1 MTKAK
6 FIKFIIASVLAI
18 AALYL
23 PYESLGFDAASP
35 MGILNPLEIRVIGVF
50 VMAAL
55 FWILQPFPIWSTSML
70 VIVLMIVTMSD
81 SSLAPFRVDGV
92 TMISH
97 KSIMATFANP
107 IIMLFLGGFFL
118 AAAAT
123 KYKMDLNLAR
133 VLLKP
138 FGKNPKFVL
147 LGLMLITAVFSM
159 FMSNTA
165 TAAMMLA
172 ILAPVLK
179 LFDEDDRGKA
189 AFALAIPLGANIGG
203 MGTPIGTPPN
213 AIALGALNDAVA
225 RGDLVANPVTF
236 GQWMAFGIPYV
247 IVLMVIAWL
256 LLLKIY
262 PIKMKEMV
270 LNIEGAGKFDTSP
283 KAIIVYVTFVVCVIL
298 WVTGKNVHGIN
309 DNAIAM
315 IPMAVFALTGVI
327 TKKDLNA
334 MSWDVLWLV
343 AGGFALG
350 VGLNATGLA
359 AHLIKT
365 IPFASWSPLALM
377 IGCGVICLFM
387 ANFMSHTST
396 ATLLV
401 PILCAVGIACQ
412 DNLVGLGGVTALLV
426 SVAFAS
432 SLGMSL
438 PISTPPNA
446 LAHATGYTDTNGM
459 AKTGIVMGIAGLA
472 LSWVMMIFLAKV
484 NFFGTPTPKA
494 AEALPAAPAA
504 AEKVVEQ
511 PAPEAPATVVA
522 DSSVVDSTVVD
533 SAAVDSAVVDSA
545 AVADSAV
552 VDSAAQA
559 AADSA
564 AAAQA
569 AADSAAAKAAADSAA
584 AAQAAADSAAAA
596 QAAAD
601 SIEKVKAAEAA
612 ALVAAAEAKKAR
624 QDSIAAAKKAK
635 ADSVAAAKKAAAEE
649 KKAAAEAK
657 KAEEA
662 RKKAEAA
669 EAKKKAAEERKAALE
684 AKKAEE
690 AKKKAEAAEAKKKAA
705 EERKAAAAA
714 KKAQQ
719 DSIAAVKKAKA
730 DSVAAVKKA
739 KADSVAA
746 AKKAAAEAKKAEEAK
761 KKAEAEEA
769 KKKAAEE
776 KKAAAEA
783 KKAEAEKKKA
793 EAAEAKKKAAEEK
806 KAAAEAKKAQQD
818 SIAAV
823 KKAKADSVAAAK
835 KAAAEAKKA
844 EEAKKKAEAAEAKK
858 KAEEEKKAAAAA
870 KKAQQDSIAAVKK
883 AKADSVAAAKKAA
896 AEAKKA
902 EEAKKKA
909 DAEAAKKAEA
919 EAKKAEAEAAK
930 AEAEAKKAEAEAA
943 KAEAEA
949 KKAQAEA
956 QKAGAPAAE
965 AKPAAQPAAKPAE
978 TKPAAAAKP
987 AEAKPAAQPAAKPA
1001 AAPAKK

>member
-18 AALYL
+18 AALFL

-81 SSLAPFRVDGV
+81 SALSPFRVDGV

-213 AIALGALNDAVA
+213 AIALGALNDAIA
-225 RGDLVANPVTF
+225 RGDLVANPVSF

-247 IVLMVIAWL
+247 IILMVIAWV

-270 LNIEGAGKFDTSP
+270 LKIEGAGKFDTSP
-283 KAIIVYVTFVVCVIL
+283 KAIIVYITFVVCVVL
-298 WVTGKNVHGIN
+298 WVTGKGVHGIN

-377 IGCGVICLFM
+377 IGCGIICLFM

-459 AKTGIVMGIAGLA
+459 AKTGIVMGLGGLVI
-472 LSWVMMIFLAKV
+472 SWVMMILLAKM
-484 NFFGTPTPKA
+484 NFFGTPVPKA
-494 AEALPAAPAA
+494 AEAAPAAPAA
-504 AEKVVEQ
+504 VEKVV
-511 PAPEAPATVVA
+511 APAA
-522 DSSVVDSTVVD
+522 DT
-533 SAAVDSAVVDSA
+533 AAP
-545 AVADSAV
+545 AVADSAAAV
-552 VDSAAQA
+552 AADSTVAVAV
-559 AADSA
+559 DSA
-564 AAAQA
+564 AAAKVEVAAPAEEKA
-569 AADSAAAKAAADSAA
+569 AAPVDSAAK
-584 AAQAAADSAAAA
+584 
-596 QAAAD
+596 
-601 SIEKVKAAEAA
+601 
-612 ALVAAAEAKKAR
+612 
-624 QDSIAAAKKAK
+624 
-635 ADSVAAAKKAAAEE
+635 
-649 KKAAAEAK
+649 
-657 KAEEA
+657 
-662 RKKAEAA
+662 
-669 EAKKKAAEERKAALE
+669 
-684 AKKAEE
+684 
-690 AKKKAEAAEAKKKAA
+690 
-705 EERKAAAAA
+705 
-714 KKAQQ
+714 
-719 DSIAAVKKAKA
+719 
-730 DSVAAVKKA
+730 
-739 KADSVAA
+739 
-746 AKKAAAEAKKAEEAK
+746 
-761 KKAEAEEA
+761 
-769 KKKAAEE
+769 
-776 KKAAAEA
+776 
-783 KKAEAEKKKA
+783 
-793 EAAEAKKKAAEEK
+793 
-806 KAAAEAKKAQQD
+806 
-818 SIAAV
+818 
-823 KKAKADSVAAAK
+823 
-835 KAAAEAKKA
+835 
-844 EEAKKKAEAAEAKK
+844 
-858 KAEEEKKAAAAA
+858 
-870 KKAQQDSIAAVKK
+870 
-883 AKADSVAAAKKAA
+883 
-896 AEAKKA
+896 
-902 EEAKKKA
+902 
-909 DAEAAKKAEA
+909 
-919 EAKKAEAEAAK
+919 
-930 AEAEAKKAEAEAA
+930 
-943 KAEAEA
+943 
-949 KKAQAEA
+949 
-956 QKAGAPAAE
+956 
-965 AKPAAQPAAKPAE
+965 
-978 TKPAAAAKP
+978 
-987 AEAKPAAQPAAKPA
+987 
-1001 AAPAKK
+1001 

>member
-18 AALYL
+18 AALFL

-35 MGILNPLEIRVIGVF
+35 MGVLNPLEIRVIGVF

-70 VIVLMIVTMSD
+70 VIVLMIITMSD
-81 SSLAPFRVDGV
+81 SALNVFRVDGV

-225 RGDLVANPVTF
+225 RGDLVANPVSF

-283 KAIIVYVTFVVCVIL
+283 KAIIVYITFVVCVVL
-298 WVTGKNVHGIN
+298 WVISKNGIGPIPGHGIN

-365 IPFASWSPLALM
+365 IPFASWSPFALM
-377 IGCGVICLFM
+377 VGCGIICLFM

-459 AKTGIVMGIAGLA
+459 AKTGIVMGLSGLV
-472 LSWVMMIFLAKV
+472 LSWVMMILLAKM
-484 NFFGTPTPKA
+484 NFFGTPAPKA
-494 AEALPAAPAA
+494 ADAAPAAPVAAEKVVATPAAETKAEAAAPAALDSAVAIPADSAAKVVVDSAAASAAAPAA
-504 AEKVVEQ
+504 AK
-511 PAPEAPATVVA
+511 
-522 DSSVVDSTVVD
+522 
-533 SAAVDSAVVDSA
+533 
-545 AVADSAV
+545 
-552 VDSAAQA
+552 
-559 AADSA
+559 
-564 AAAQA
+564 
-569 AADSAAAKAAADSAA
+569 
-584 AAQAAADSAAAA
+584 
-596 QAAAD
+596 
-601 SIEKVKAAEAA
+601 
-612 ALVAAAEAKKAR
+612 
-624 QDSIAAAKKAK
+624 
-635 ADSVAAAKKAAAEE
+635 
-649 KKAAAEAK
+649 
-657 KAEEA
+657 
-662 RKKAEAA
+662 
-669 EAKKKAAEERKAALE
+669 
-684 AKKAEE
+684 
-690 AKKKAEAAEAKKKAA
+690 
-705 EERKAAAAA
+705 
-714 KKAQQ
+714 
-719 DSIAAVKKAKA
+719 
-730 DSVAAVKKA
+730 
-739 KADSVAA
+739 
-746 AKKAAAEAKKAEEAK
+746 
-761 KKAEAEEA
+761 
-769 KKKAAEE
+769 
-776 KKAAAEA
+776 
-783 KKAEAEKKKA
+783 
-793 EAAEAKKKAAEEK
+793 
-806 KAAAEAKKAQQD
+806 
-818 SIAAV
+818 
-823 KKAKADSVAAAK
+823 
-835 KAAAEAKKA
+835 
-844 EEAKKKAEAAEAKK
+844 
-858 KAEEEKKAAAAA
+858 
-870 KKAQQDSIAAVKK
+870 
-883 AKADSVAAAKKAA
+883 
-896 AEAKKA
+896 
-902 EEAKKKA
+902 
-909 DAEAAKKAEA
+909 
-919 EAKKAEAEAAK
+919 
-930 AEAEAKKAEAEAA
+930 
-943 KAEAEA
+943 
-949 KKAQAEA
+949 
-956 QKAGAPAAE
+956 
-965 AKPAAQPAAKPAE
+965 
-978 TKPAAAAKP
+978 
-987 AEAKPAAQPAAKPA
+987 
-1001 AAPAKK
+1001 

>member
-18 AALYL
+18 VALFL

-81 SSLAPFRVDGV
+81 SALTPFRVDGV

-213 AIALGALNDAVA
+213 AIALGALNDAIA
-225 RGDLVANPVTF
+225 RGDLVANPVSF

-247 IVLMVIAWL
+247 IILMVIAWL

-270 LNIEGAGKFDTSP
+270 LKIEGAGKFDTSP
-283 KAIIVYVTFVVCVIL
+283 KAIIVYITFVVCVVL
-298 WVTGKNVHGIN
+298 WVTGKGVHGIN

-377 IGCGVICLFM
+377 IGCGIICLFM

-459 AKTGIVMGIAGLA
+459 AKTGIVMGLGGLVI
-472 LSWVMMIFLAKV
+472 SWVMMILLAKM
-484 NFFGTPTPKA
+484 NFFGTPVPKA
-494 AEALPAAPAA
+494 AEAAPAAPAA
-504 AEKVVEQ
+504 VEKVV
-511 PAPEAPATVVA
+511 APAA
-522 DSSVVDSTVVD
+522 DT
-533 SAAVDSAVVDSA
+533 AAP
-545 AVADSAV
+545 AVADSATAV
-552 VDSAAQA
+552 AADSTVAVAV
-559 AADSA
+559 DSA
-564 AAAQA
+564 AAAKVEVA
-569 AADSAAAKAAADSAA
+569 APTEEKAAAPVDSAA
-584 AAQAAADSAAAA
+584 AA
-596 QAAAD
+596 
-601 SIEKVKAAEAA
+601 K
-612 ALVAAAEAKKAR
+612 
-624 QDSIAAAKKAK
+624 
-635 ADSVAAAKKAAAEE
+635 
-649 KKAAAEAK
+649 
-657 KAEEA
+657 
-662 RKKAEAA
+662 
-669 EAKKKAAEERKAALE
+669 
-684 AKKAEE
+684 
-690 AKKKAEAAEAKKKAA
+690 
-705 EERKAAAAA
+705 
-714 KKAQQ
+714 
-719 DSIAAVKKAKA
+719 
-730 DSVAAVKKA
+730 
-739 KADSVAA
+739 
-746 AKKAAAEAKKAEEAK
+746 
-761 KKAEAEEA
+761 
-769 KKKAAEE
+769 
-776 KKAAAEA
+776 
-783 KKAEAEKKKA
+783 
-793 EAAEAKKKAAEEK
+793 
-806 KAAAEAKKAQQD
+806 
-818 SIAAV
+818 
-823 KKAKADSVAAAK
+823 
-835 KAAAEAKKA
+835 
-844 EEAKKKAEAAEAKK
+844 
-858 KAEEEKKAAAAA
+858 
-870 KKAQQDSIAAVKK
+870 
-883 AKADSVAAAKKAA
+883 
-896 AEAKKA
+896 
-902 EEAKKKA
+902 
-909 DAEAAKKAEA
+909 
-919 EAKKAEAEAAK
+919 
-930 AEAEAKKAEAEAA
+930 
-943 KAEAEA
+943 
-949 KKAQAEA
+949 
-956 QKAGAPAAE
+956 
-965 AKPAAQPAAKPAE
+965 
-978 TKPAAAAKP
+978 
-987 AEAKPAAQPAAKPA
+987 
-1001 AAPAKK
+1001 

>member
-18 AALYL
+18 VALFL

-81 SSLAPFRVDGV
+81 SALTPFRVDGV

-213 AIALGALNDAVA
+213 AIALGALNDAIA
-225 RGDLVANPVTF
+225 RGDLVANPVSF

-247 IVLMVIAWL
+247 IILMVIAWL

-270 LNIEGAGKFDTSP
+270 LKIEGAGKFDTSP
-283 KAIIVYVTFVVCVIL
+283 KAIIVYITFVVCVVL
-298 WVTGKNVHGIN
+298 WVTGKGVHGIN

-377 IGCGVICLFM
+377 IGCGIICLFM

-459 AKTGIVMGIAGLA
+459 AKTGIVMGLGGLVI
-472 LSWVMMIFLAKV
+472 SWVMMILLAKM
-484 NFFGTPTPKA
+484 NFFGTPVPKA
-494 AEALPAAPAA
+494 AEAAPAAPAA
-504 AEKVVEQ
+504 VEKVV
-511 PAPEAPATVVA
+511 APAADTAAPVV
-522 DSSVVDSTVVD
+522 
-533 SAAVDSAVVDSA
+533 
-545 AVADSAV
+545 
-552 VDSAAQA
+552 
-559 AADSA
+559 ADSA
-564 AAAQA
+564 AAV
-569 AADSAAAKAAADSAA
+569 AADSTVAVAVDSAA
-584 AAQAAADSAAAA
+584 AAKVEVAAPAEEKAAAPVDSAA
-596 QAAAD
+596 
-601 SIEKVKAAEAA
+601 K
-612 ALVAAAEAKKAR
+612 
-624 QDSIAAAKKAK
+624 
-635 ADSVAAAKKAAAEE
+635 
-649 KKAAAEAK
+649 
-657 KAEEA
+657 
-662 RKKAEAA
+662 
-669 EAKKKAAEERKAALE
+669 
-684 AKKAEE
+684 
-690 AKKKAEAAEAKKKAA
+690 
-705 EERKAAAAA
+705 
-714 KKAQQ
+714 
-719 DSIAAVKKAKA
+719 
-730 DSVAAVKKA
+730 
-739 KADSVAA
+739 
-746 AKKAAAEAKKAEEAK
+746 
-761 KKAEAEEA
+761 
-769 KKKAAEE
+769 
-776 KKAAAEA
+776 
-783 KKAEAEKKKA
+783 
-793 EAAEAKKKAAEEK
+793 
-806 KAAAEAKKAQQD
+806 
-818 SIAAV
+818 
-823 KKAKADSVAAAK
+823 
-835 KAAAEAKKA
+835 
-844 EEAKKKAEAAEAKK
+844 
-858 KAEEEKKAAAAA
+858 
-870 KKAQQDSIAAVKK
+870 
-883 AKADSVAAAKKAA
+883 
-896 AEAKKA
+896 
-902 EEAKKKA
+902 
-909 DAEAAKKAEA
+909 
-919 EAKKAEAEAAK
+919 
-930 AEAEAKKAEAEAA
+930 
-943 KAEAEA
+943 
-949 KKAQAEA
+949 
-956 QKAGAPAAE
+956 
-965 AKPAAQPAAKPAE
+965 
-978 TKPAAAAKP
+978 
-987 AEAKPAAQPAAKPA
+987 
-1001 AAPAKK
+1001 

>member
-18 AALYL
+18 AALFL

-81 SSLAPFRVDGV
+81 SALAPFRVDGV

-225 RGDLVANPVTF
+225 RGDLVANPVSF

-247 IVLMVIAWL
+247 IILMVIAWL

-283 KAIIVYVTFVVCVIL
+283 KAIIVYITFVVCVLL
-298 WVTGKNVHGIN
+298 WVTGKGVHGIN

-377 IGCGVICLFM
+377 IGCGIICLFM

-459 AKTGIVMGIAGLA
+459 AKTGIVMGLSGLA
-472 LSWVMMIFLAKV
+472 LSWVMMILLAKM
-484 NFFGTPTPKA
+484 NFFGTPAPKA
-494 AEALPAAPAA
+494 AEAAPAAPVA
-504 AEKVVEQ
+504 AEKVVE
-511 PAPEAPATVVA
+511 APAAPAVA
-522 DSSVVDSTVVD
+522 DS
-533 SAAVDSAVVDSA
+533 AAA
-545 AVADSAV
+545 AVADSAAAAVADTTAAVAVDSAAAAKVEV
-552 VDSAAQA
+552 VDSAA
-559 AADSA
+559 
-564 AAAQA
+564 
-569 AADSAAAKAAADSAA
+569 AAK
-584 AAQAAADSAAAA
+584 
-596 QAAAD
+596 
-601 SIEKVKAAEAA
+601 
-612 ALVAAAEAKKAR
+612 
-624 QDSIAAAKKAK
+624 
-635 ADSVAAAKKAAAEE
+635 
-649 KKAAAEAK
+649 
-657 KAEEA
+657 
-662 RKKAEAA
+662 
-669 EAKKKAAEERKAALE
+669 
-684 AKKAEE
+684 
-690 AKKKAEAAEAKKKAA
+690 
-705 EERKAAAAA
+705 
-714 KKAQQ
+714 
-719 DSIAAVKKAKA
+719 
-730 DSVAAVKKA
+730 
-739 KADSVAA
+739 
-746 AKKAAAEAKKAEEAK
+746 
-761 KKAEAEEA
+761 
-769 KKKAAEE
+769 
-776 KKAAAEA
+776 
-783 KKAEAEKKKA
+783 
-793 EAAEAKKKAAEEK
+793 
-806 KAAAEAKKAQQD
+806 
-818 SIAAV
+818 
-823 KKAKADSVAAAK
+823 
-835 KAAAEAKKA
+835 
-844 EEAKKKAEAAEAKK
+844 
-858 KAEEEKKAAAAA
+858 
-870 KKAQQDSIAAVKK
+870 
-883 AKADSVAAAKKAA
+883 
-896 AEAKKA
+896 
-902 EEAKKKA
+902 
-909 DAEAAKKAEA
+909 
-919 EAKKAEAEAAK
+919 
-930 AEAEAKKAEAEAA
+930 
-943 KAEAEA
+943 
-949 KKAQAEA
+949 
-956 QKAGAPAAE
+956 
-965 AKPAAQPAAKPAE
+965 
-978 TKPAAAAKP
+978 
-987 AEAKPAAQPAAKPA
+987 
-1001 AAPAKK
+1001 

>member
-18 AALYL
+18 VALFL

-81 SSLAPFRVDGV
+81 SALTPFRVDGV

-213 AIALGALNDAVA
+213 AIALGALNDAIA
-225 RGDLVANPVTF
+225 RGDLVANPVSF

-247 IVLMVIAWL
+247 IILMVIAWV

-270 LNIEGAGKFDTSP
+270 LKIEGAGKFDTSP
-283 KAIIVYVTFVVCVIL
+283 KAIIVYITFVVCVVL
-298 WVTGKNVHGIN
+298 WVTGKGVHGIN

-459 AKTGIVMGIAGLA
+459 AKTGVVMGLGGLA
-472 LSWVMMIFLAKV
+472 ISWVMMILLAKM
-484 NFFGTPTPKA
+484 NFFGTPVPKA
-494 AEALPAAPAA
+494 AEAAPAAPAA
-504 AEKVVEQ
+504 VEKVVE
-511 PAPEAPATVVA
+511 APAA
-522 DSSVVDSTVVD
+522 P
-533 SAAVDSAVVDSA
+533 
-545 AVADSAV
+545 AVADSAAAV
-552 VDSAAQA
+552 AADSTAAVAVDSAAA
-559 AADSA
+559 AKVEVAAPADSA
-564 AAAQA
+564 AAA
-569 AADSAAAKAAADSAA
+569 AK
-584 AAQAAADSAAAA
+584 
-596 QAAAD
+596 
-601 SIEKVKAAEAA
+601 
-612 ALVAAAEAKKAR
+612 
-624 QDSIAAAKKAK
+624 
-635 ADSVAAAKKAAAEE
+635 
-649 KKAAAEAK
+649 
-657 KAEEA
+657 
-662 RKKAEAA
+662 
-669 EAKKKAAEERKAALE
+669 
-684 AKKAEE
+684 
-690 AKKKAEAAEAKKKAA
+690 
-705 EERKAAAAA
+705 
-714 KKAQQ
+714 
-719 DSIAAVKKAKA
+719 
-730 DSVAAVKKA
+730 
-739 KADSVAA
+739 
-746 AKKAAAEAKKAEEAK
+746 
-761 KKAEAEEA
+761 
-769 KKKAAEE
+769 
-776 KKAAAEA
+776 
-783 KKAEAEKKKA
+783 
-793 EAAEAKKKAAEEK
+793 
-806 KAAAEAKKAQQD
+806 
-818 SIAAV
+818 
-823 KKAKADSVAAAK
+823 
-835 KAAAEAKKA
+835 
-844 EEAKKKAEAAEAKK
+844 
-858 KAEEEKKAAAAA
+858 
-870 KKAQQDSIAAVKK
+870 
-883 AKADSVAAAKKAA
+883 
-896 AEAKKA
+896 
-902 EEAKKKA
+902 
-909 DAEAAKKAEA
+909 
-919 EAKKAEAEAAK
+919 
-930 AEAEAKKAEAEAA
+930 
-943 KAEAEA
+943 
-949 KKAQAEA
+949 
-956 QKAGAPAAE
+956 
-965 AKPAAQPAAKPAE
+965 
-978 TKPAAAAKP
+978 
-987 AEAKPAAQPAAKPA
+987 
-1001 AAPAKK
+1001 

>member
-18 AALYL
+18 AALFL

-55 FWILQPFPIWSTSML
+55 FWILQPFPIWSTSVL

-247 IVLMVIAWL
+247 IILMVVAWL
-256 LLLKIY
+256 LLVKIY
-262 PIKMKEMV
+262 PIKMKQMV

-283 KAIIVYVTFVVCVIL
+283 KAIIVYITFVVCVLL

-377 IGCGVICLFM
+377 IGCGIICLFM

-446 LAHATGYTDTNGM
+446 LAHATGYTDTRGM
-459 AKTGIVMGIAGLA
+459 AITGIVMGLVGLV

-484 NFFGTPTPKA
+484 NFFGTPVPKA
-494 AEALPAAPAA
+494 ADAAPAAPVA
-504 AEKVVEQ
+504 AEKVVEAPA
-511 PAPEAPATVVA
+511 PAPEAPVAVVA
-522 DSSVVDSTVVD
+522 DSSVIDSAVTD
-533 SAAVDSAVVDSA
+533 TAAVDSAATDTA
-545 AVADSAV
+545 AVADSTAKDSAV
-552 VDSAAQA
+552 V
-559 AADSA
+559 DSA

-569 AADSAAAKAAADSAA
+569 AADSLAAKAAADSAA

-596 QAAAD
+596 QAKAD

-635 ADSVAAAKKAAAEE
+635 ADSVAAAKKAAAE
-649 KKAAAEAK
+649 AK
-657 KAEEA
+657 
-662 RKKAEAA
+662 
-669 EAKKKAAEERKAALE
+669 
-684 AKKAEE
+684 
-690 AKKKAEAAEAKKKAA
+690 
-705 EERKAAAAA
+705 KAAAAA

-719 DSIAAVKKAKA
+719 DSIAAVKKAK
-730 DSVAAVKKA
+730 S
-739 KADSVAA
+739 DSVAA
-746 AKKAAAEAKKAEEAK
+746 AKKAAAEAKKAEAAK

-776 KKAAAEA
+776 KKAAAA
-783 KKAEAEKKKA
+783 
-793 EAAEAKKKAAEEK
+793 
-806 KAAAEAKKAQQD
+806 AKKAQQD

-844 EEAKKKAEAAEAKK
+844 EAAKKKAEAEEAKK
-858 KAEEEKKAAAAA
+858 KAAEEKKAAAAA

-909 DAEAAKKAEA
+909 EAEAAKKKAAE
-919 EAKKAEAEAAK
+919 EKKAAA
-930 AEAEAKKAEAEAA
+930 A
-943 KAEAEA
+943 A
-949 KKAQAEA
+949 KKAQQDSIAA
-956 QKAGAPAAE
+956 VKKAKADNVATAHD
-965 AKPAAQPAAKPAE
+965 
-978 TKPAAAAKP
+978 
-987 AEAKPAAQPAAKPA
+987 
-1001 AAPAKK
+1001 

>member
-6 FIKFIIASVLAI
+6 FIKFIIASILAI
-18 AALYL
+18 VALFL

-55 FWILQPFPIWSTSML
+55 FWILQPFPIWSTSVL

-81 SSLAPFRVDGV
+81 SSLTPFRVDGV

-179 LFDEDDRGKA
+179 LFEPDDRGKA

-247 IVLMVIAWL
+247 IILMVVAWL

-283 KAIIVYVTFVVCVIL
+283 KAIIVYITFVLCVIL

-377 IGCGVICLFM
+377 IGCGIICLFM

-446 LAHATGYTDTNGM
+446 LAHATGYTDTRGM
-459 AKTGIVMGIAGLA
+459 AITGVVMGILGLVV
-472 LSWVMMIFLAKV
+472 SWIMMIFLAKV
-484 NFFGTPTPKA
+484 NFFGTPVPKA
-494 AEALPAAPAA
+494 AEAAPAAPVA
-504 AEKVVEQ
+504 AEKVVE
-511 PAPEAPATVVA
+511 A
-522 DSSVVDSTVVD
+522 
-533 SAAVDSAVVDSA
+533 
-545 AVADSAV
+545 
-552 VDSAAQA
+552 
-559 AADSA
+559 
-564 AAAQA
+564 
-569 AADSAAAKAAADSAA
+569 
-584 AAQAAADSAAAA
+584 
-596 QAAAD
+596 
-601 SIEKVKAAEAA
+601 
-612 ALVAAAEAKKAR
+612 
-624 QDSIAAAKKAK
+624 
-635 ADSVAAAKKAAAEE
+635 
-649 KKAAAEAK
+649 
-657 KAEEA
+657 
-662 RKKAEAA
+662 
-669 EAKKKAAEERKAALE
+669 
-684 AKKAEE
+684 
-690 AKKKAEAAEAKKKAA
+690 
-705 EERKAAAAA
+705 
-714 KKAQQ
+714 
-719 DSIAAVKKAKA
+719 
-730 DSVAAVKKA
+730 
-739 KADSVAA
+739 
-746 AKKAAAEAKKAEEAK
+746 
-761 KKAEAEEA
+761 
-769 KKKAAEE
+769 
-776 KKAAAEA
+776 
-783 KKAEAEKKKA
+783 
-793 EAAEAKKKAAEEK
+793 
-806 KAAAEAKKAQQD
+806 
-818 SIAAV
+818 
-823 KKAKADSVAAAK
+823 
-835 KAAAEAKKA
+835 
-844 EEAKKKAEAAEAKK
+844 
-858 KAEEEKKAAAAA
+858 
-870 KKAQQDSIAAVKK
+870 
-883 AKADSVAAAKKAA
+883 
-896 AEAKKA
+896 
-902 EEAKKKA
+902 
-909 DAEAAKKAEA
+909 
-919 EAKKAEAEAAK
+919 
-930 AEAEAKKAEAEAA
+930 
-943 KAEAEA
+943 
-949 KKAQAEA
+949 
-956 QKAGAPAAE
+956 
-965 AKPAAQPAAKPAE
+965 
-978 TKPAAAAKP
+978 
-987 AEAKPAAQPAAKPA
+987 PA
-1001 AAPAKK
+1001 AAPAAAADTAAAVAADSTVAVSADTAAKVEVADTAAAK

>member
-18 AALYL
+18 AALFL

-35 MGILNPLEIRVIGVF
+35 MGVLNPLEIRVIGVF

-70 VIVLMIVTMSD
+70 VIVLMIITMSD
-81 SSLAPFRVDGV
+81 SALNVFRVDGV

-225 RGDLVANPVTF
+225 RGDLVANPVSF

-283 KAIIVYVTFVVCVIL
+283 KAIIVYITFVVCVVL
-298 WVTGKNVHGIN
+298 WVISKNGIGPIPGHGIN

-365 IPFASWSPLALM
+365 IPFASWSPFALM
-377 IGCGVICLFM
+377 VGCGIICLFM

-459 AKTGIVMGIAGLA
+459 AKTGVVMGLSGLA
-472 LSWVMMIFLAKV
+472 LSWVMMILLAKM
-484 NFFGTPTPKA
+484 NFFGAPAPKA
-494 AEALPAAPAA
+494 ADAAPAAPVA
-504 AEKVVEQ
+504 AEKVVAT
-511 PAPEAPATVVA
+511 PAAETKAEAAAPAAIDSTVAIPA
-522 DSSVVDSTVVD
+522 DSAAKVVVD
-533 SAAVDSAVVDSA
+533 SA
-545 AVADSAV
+545 VA
-552 VDSAAQA
+552 
-559 AADSA
+559 
-564 AAAQA
+564 
-569 AADSAAAKAAADSAA
+569 K
-584 AAQAAADSAAAA
+584 
-596 QAAAD
+596 
-601 SIEKVKAAEAA
+601 
-612 ALVAAAEAKKAR
+612 
-624 QDSIAAAKKAK
+624 
-635 ADSVAAAKKAAAEE
+635 
-649 KKAAAEAK
+649 
-657 KAEEA
+657 
-662 RKKAEAA
+662 
-669 EAKKKAAEERKAALE
+669 
-684 AKKAEE
+684 
-690 AKKKAEAAEAKKKAA
+690 
-705 EERKAAAAA
+705 
-714 KKAQQ
+714 
-719 DSIAAVKKAKA
+719 
-730 DSVAAVKKA
+730 
-739 KADSVAA
+739 
-746 AKKAAAEAKKAEEAK
+746 
-761 KKAEAEEA
+761 
-769 KKKAAEE
+769 
-776 KKAAAEA
+776 
-783 KKAEAEKKKA
+783 
-793 EAAEAKKKAAEEK
+793 
-806 KAAAEAKKAQQD
+806 
-818 SIAAV
+818 
-823 KKAKADSVAAAK
+823 
-835 KAAAEAKKA
+835 
-844 EEAKKKAEAAEAKK
+844 
-858 KAEEEKKAAAAA
+858 
-870 KKAQQDSIAAVKK
+870 
-883 AKADSVAAAKKAA
+883 
-896 AEAKKA
+896 
-902 EEAKKKA
+902 
-909 DAEAAKKAEA
+909 
-919 EAKKAEAEAAK
+919 
-930 AEAEAKKAEAEAA
+930 
-943 KAEAEA
+943 
-949 KKAQAEA
+949 
-956 QKAGAPAAE
+956 
-965 AKPAAQPAAKPAE
+965 
-978 TKPAAAAKP
+978 
-987 AEAKPAAQPAAKPA
+987 
-1001 AAPAKK
+1001 

>member
-1 MTKAK
+1 MPPGPIISTFGPTMTKAK
-6 FIKFIIASVLAI
+6 FIKFIIASILAI
-18 AALYL
+18 VALFL

-55 FWILQPFPIWSTSML
+55 FWILQPFPIWSTSVL

-81 SSLAPFRVDGV
+81 SSLTPFRVDGV

-179 LFDEDDRGKA
+179 LFEPDDRGKA

-247 IVLMVIAWL
+247 IILMVVAWI

-283 KAIIVYVTFVVCVIL
+283 KAIIVYITFVLCVIL

-365 IPFASWSPLALM
+365 IPFASWSPIALM
-377 IGCGVICLFM
+377 IGCGIICLFM

-446 LAHATGYTDTNGM
+446 LAHATGYTDTRGM
-459 AKTGIVMGIAGLA
+459 AITGVVMGILGLIV
-472 LSWVMMIFLAKV
+472 SWIMMIFLAKIA
-484 NFFGTPTPKA
+484 FFGTPAPKA
-494 AEALPAAPAA
+494 AEAVPAAPAA
-504 AEKVVEQ
+504 VEKVVET
-511 PAPEAPATVVA
+511 PAA
-522 DSSVVDSTVVD
+522 S
-533 SAAVDSAVVDSA
+533 
-545 AVADSAV
+545 AVADSAAAPAV
-552 VDSAAQA
+552 ADTAAAIAADSTVAAP

-564 AAAQA
+564 AKVEV
-569 AADSAAAKAAADSAA
+569 ADSAAAK
-584 AAQAAADSAAAA
+584 
-596 QAAAD
+596 
-601 SIEKVKAAEAA
+601 
-612 ALVAAAEAKKAR
+612 
-624 QDSIAAAKKAK
+624 
-635 ADSVAAAKKAAAEE
+635 
-649 KKAAAEAK
+649 
-657 KAEEA
+657 
-662 RKKAEAA
+662 
-669 EAKKKAAEERKAALE
+669 
-684 AKKAEE
+684 
-690 AKKKAEAAEAKKKAA
+690 
-705 EERKAAAAA
+705 
-714 KKAQQ
+714 
-719 DSIAAVKKAKA
+719 
-730 DSVAAVKKA
+730 
-739 KADSVAA
+739 
-746 AKKAAAEAKKAEEAK
+746 
-761 KKAEAEEA
+761 
-769 KKKAAEE
+769 
-776 KKAAAEA
+776 
-783 KKAEAEKKKA
+783 
-793 EAAEAKKKAAEEK
+793 
-806 KAAAEAKKAQQD
+806 
-818 SIAAV
+818 
-823 KKAKADSVAAAK
+823 
-835 KAAAEAKKA
+835 
-844 EEAKKKAEAAEAKK
+844 
-858 KAEEEKKAAAAA
+858 
-870 KKAQQDSIAAVKK
+870 
-883 AKADSVAAAKKAA
+883 
-896 AEAKKA
+896 
-902 EEAKKKA
+902 
-909 DAEAAKKAEA
+909 
-919 EAKKAEAEAAK
+919 
-930 AEAEAKKAEAEAA
+930 
-943 KAEAEA
+943 
-949 KKAQAEA
+949 
-956 QKAGAPAAE
+956 
-965 AKPAAQPAAKPAE
+965 
-978 TKPAAAAKP
+978 
-987 AEAKPAAQPAAKPA
+987 
-1001 AAPAKK
+1001 

>member
-6 FIKFIIASVLAI
+6 FIKFIIASILAI
-18 AALYL
+18 VALFL

-55 FWILQPFPIWSTSML
+55 FWILQPFPIWSTSVL

-81 SSLAPFRVDGV
+81 SSLTPFRVDGV

-179 LFDEDDRGKA
+179 LFEPDDRGKA

-247 IVLMVIAWL
+247 IILMVVAWI

-283 KAIIVYVTFVVCVIL
+283 KAIIVYITFVVCVVL
-298 WVTGKNVHGIN
+298 WVTGKGVHGIN

-365 IPFASWSPLALM
+365 IPFESWSPLALM
-377 IGCGVICLFM
+377 IGCGIICLFM

-412 DNLVGLGGVTALLV
+412 DNLIGLGGVTALLV

-446 LAHATGYTDTNGM
+446 LAHATGYTDTRGM
-459 AKTGIVMGIAGLA
+459 AITGVVMGILGLIV
-472 LSWVMMIFLAKV
+472 SWIMMIFLAKV
-484 NFFGTPTPKA
+484 NFFGTPVPKA
-494 AEALPAAPAA
+494 AEAAPAAPVA
-504 AEKVVEQ
+504 AEKVVE
-511 PAPEAPATVVA
+511 APAAVAADTAVA
-522 DSSVVDSTVVD
+522 DTAAAVAAAAKVEVVD
-533 SAAVDSAVVDSA
+533 SAA
-545 AVADSAV
+545 
-552 VDSAAQA
+552 
-559 AADSA
+559 
-564 AAAQA
+564 
-569 AADSAAAKAAADSAA
+569 AK
-584 AAQAAADSAAAA
+584 
-596 QAAAD
+596 
-601 SIEKVKAAEAA
+601 
-612 ALVAAAEAKKAR
+612 
-624 QDSIAAAKKAK
+624 
-635 ADSVAAAKKAAAEE
+635 
-649 KKAAAEAK
+649 
-657 KAEEA
+657 
-662 RKKAEAA
+662 
-669 EAKKKAAEERKAALE
+669 
-684 AKKAEE
+684 
-690 AKKKAEAAEAKKKAA
+690 
-705 EERKAAAAA
+705 
-714 KKAQQ
+714 
-719 DSIAAVKKAKA
+719 
-730 DSVAAVKKA
+730 
-739 KADSVAA
+739 
-746 AKKAAAEAKKAEEAK
+746 
-761 KKAEAEEA
+761 
-769 KKKAAEE
+769 
-776 KKAAAEA
+776 
-783 KKAEAEKKKA
+783 
-793 EAAEAKKKAAEEK
+793 
-806 KAAAEAKKAQQD
+806 
-818 SIAAV
+818 
-823 KKAKADSVAAAK
+823 
-835 KAAAEAKKA
+835 
-844 EEAKKKAEAAEAKK
+844 
-858 KAEEEKKAAAAA
+858 
-870 KKAQQDSIAAVKK
+870 
-883 AKADSVAAAKKAA
+883 
-896 AEAKKA
+896 
-902 EEAKKKA
+902 
-909 DAEAAKKAEA
+909 
-919 EAKKAEAEAAK
+919 
-930 AEAEAKKAEAEAA
+930 
-943 KAEAEA
+943 
-949 KKAQAEA
+949 
-956 QKAGAPAAE
+956 
-965 AKPAAQPAAKPAE
+965 
-978 TKPAAAAKP
+978 
-987 AEAKPAAQPAAKPA
+987 
-1001 AAPAKK
+1001 

>member
-18 AALYL
+18 VALFL

-81 SSLAPFRVDGV
+81 SSLSPFRVDGV

-213 AIALGALNDAVA
+213 AIALGALNDAIA
-225 RGDLVANPVTF
+225 RGDLVANPVSF

-270 LNIEGAGKFDTSP
+270 LKIEGAGKFDTSP
-283 KAIIVYVTFVVCVIL
+283 KAIIVYITFVVCVVL
-298 WVTGKNVHGIN
+298 WVTGKGVHGIN

-365 IPFASWSPLALM
+365 IPFASWSPFALM
-377 IGCGVICLFM
+377 IGCGIICLFM

-459 AKTGIVMGIAGLA
+459 AKTGIVMGLGGLVV
-472 LSWVMMIFLAKV
+472 SWVMMILLAKM
-484 NFFGTPTPKA
+484 NFFGTPVPKA
-494 AEALPAAPAA
+494 VEAAPAA
-504 AEKVVEQ
+504 PTAVEKVVE
-511 PAPEAPATVVA
+511 APAAVEAAAPVVA
-522 DSSVVDSTVVD
+522 DSAATVTADSTV
-533 SAAVDSAVVDSA
+533 
-545 AVADSAV
+545 AVAV
-552 VDSAAQA
+552 
-559 AADSA
+559 DSA
-564 AAAQA
+564 AAAKVEVAAPVEEKA
-569 AADSAAAKAAADSAA
+569 AAPVDSAAK
-584 AAQAAADSAAAA
+584 
-596 QAAAD
+596 
-601 SIEKVKAAEAA
+601 
-612 ALVAAAEAKKAR
+612 
-624 QDSIAAAKKAK
+624 
-635 ADSVAAAKKAAAEE
+635 
-649 KKAAAEAK
+649 
-657 KAEEA
+657 
-662 RKKAEAA
+662 
-669 EAKKKAAEERKAALE
+669 
-684 AKKAEE
+684 
-690 AKKKAEAAEAKKKAA
+690 
-705 EERKAAAAA
+705 
-714 KKAQQ
+714 
-719 DSIAAVKKAKA
+719 
-730 DSVAAVKKA
+730 
-739 KADSVAA
+739 
-746 AKKAAAEAKKAEEAK
+746 
-761 KKAEAEEA
+761 
-769 KKKAAEE
+769 
-776 KKAAAEA
+776 
-783 KKAEAEKKKA
+783 
-793 EAAEAKKKAAEEK
+793 
-806 KAAAEAKKAQQD
+806 
-818 SIAAV
+818 
-823 KKAKADSVAAAK
+823 
-835 KAAAEAKKA
+835 
-844 EEAKKKAEAAEAKK
+844 
-858 KAEEEKKAAAAA
+858 
-870 KKAQQDSIAAVKK
+870 
-883 AKADSVAAAKKAA
+883 
-896 AEAKKA
+896 
-902 EEAKKKA
+902 
-909 DAEAAKKAEA
+909 
-919 EAKKAEAEAAK
+919 
-930 AEAEAKKAEAEAA
+930 
-943 KAEAEA
+943 
-949 KKAQAEA
+949 
-956 QKAGAPAAE
+956 
-965 AKPAAQPAAKPAE
+965 
-978 TKPAAAAKP
+978 
-987 AEAKPAAQPAAKPA
+987 
-1001 AAPAKK
+1001 

>member
-1 MTKAK
+1 MPPGPIISTFGPTMTKAK
-6 FIKFIIASVLAI
+6 FIKFIIASILAI
-18 AALYL
+18 VALFL

-55 FWILQPFPIWSTSML
+55 FWILQPFPIWSTSVL

-81 SSLAPFRVDGV
+81 SSLTPFRVDGV

-179 LFDEDDRGKA
+179 LFEPDDRGKA

-247 IVLMVIAWL
+247 IILMVVAWL

-283 KAIIVYVTFVVCVIL
+283 KAIIVYITFVLCVIL

-377 IGCGVICLFM
+377 IGCGIICLFM

-412 DNLVGLGGVTALLV
+412 DNLIGLGGVTALLV

-446 LAHATGYTDTNGM
+446 LAHATGYTDTRGM
-459 AKTGIVMGIAGLA
+459 AITGVVMGILGLVV
-472 LSWVMMIFLAKV
+472 SWIMMIFLAKIA
-484 NFFGTPTPKA
+484 FFGTPAPKA
-494 AEALPAAPAA
+494 AEAVPAAPAV
-504 AEKVVEQ
+504 EKVAVGTEQ
-511 PAPEAPATVVA
+511 GRSEPAEAAAPA
-522 DSSVVDSTVVD
+522 VDSTVAVPADSAAAVAADSTVAVSADTAAKVEVVD
-533 SAAVDSAVVDSA
+533 SAA
-545 AVADSAV
+545 
-552 VDSAAQA
+552 
-559 AADSA
+559 
-564 AAAQA
+564 
-569 AADSAAAKAAADSAA
+569 AK
-584 AAQAAADSAAAA
+584 
-596 QAAAD
+596 
-601 SIEKVKAAEAA
+601 
-612 ALVAAAEAKKAR
+612 
-624 QDSIAAAKKAK
+624 
-635 ADSVAAAKKAAAEE
+635 
-649 KKAAAEAK
+649 
-657 KAEEA
+657 
-662 RKKAEAA
+662 
-669 EAKKKAAEERKAALE
+669 
-684 AKKAEE
+684 
-690 AKKKAEAAEAKKKAA
+690 
-705 EERKAAAAA
+705 
-714 KKAQQ
+714 
-719 DSIAAVKKAKA
+719 
-730 DSVAAVKKA
+730 
-739 KADSVAA
+739 
-746 AKKAAAEAKKAEEAK
+746 
-761 KKAEAEEA
+761 
-769 KKKAAEE
+769 
-776 KKAAAEA
+776 
-783 KKAEAEKKKA
+783 
-793 EAAEAKKKAAEEK
+793 
-806 KAAAEAKKAQQD
+806 
-818 SIAAV
+818 
-823 KKAKADSVAAAK
+823 
-835 KAAAEAKKA
+835 
-844 EEAKKKAEAAEAKK
+844 
-858 KAEEEKKAAAAA
+858 
-870 KKAQQDSIAAVKK
+870 
-883 AKADSVAAAKKAA
+883 
-896 AEAKKA
+896 
-902 EEAKKKA
+902 
-909 DAEAAKKAEA
+909 
-919 EAKKAEAEAAK
+919 
-930 AEAEAKKAEAEAA
+930 
-943 KAEAEA
+943 
-949 KKAQAEA
+949 
-956 QKAGAPAAE
+956 
-965 AKPAAQPAAKPAE
+965 
-978 TKPAAAAKP
+978 
-987 AEAKPAAQPAAKPA
+987 
-1001 AAPAKK
+1001 

>member
-18 AALYL
+18 AALFL

-55 FWILQPFPIWSTSML
+55 FWILQPFPIWSTSVL

-81 SSLAPFRVDGV
+81 SSLSPFRVDGV

-225 RGDLVANPVTF
+225 RGDLVANPVSF

-247 IVLMVIAWL
+247 IILMVIAWL

-283 KAIIVYVTFVVCVIL
+283 KAIIVYITFVVCVVL
-298 WVTGKNVHGIN
+298 WVTGKGVHGIN

-365 IPFASWSPLALM
+365 IPFASWSPIALM
-377 IGCGVICLFM
+377 IGCGIICLFM

-459 AKTGIVMGIAGLA
+459 AKTGIVMGLSGLV

-484 NFFGTPTPKA
+484 NFFGTPVPKA
-494 AEALPAAPAA
+494 AEAAPAAPAA
-504 AEKVVEQ
+504 AEKVVE
-511 PAPEAPATVVA
+511 APAA
-522 DSSVVDSTVVD
+522 P
-533 SAAVDSAVVDSA
+533 
-545 AVADSAV
+545 AVADSAAAV
-552 VDSAAQA
+552 AADSTVAVAV
-559 AADSA
+559 DSA
-564 AAAQA
+564 AAAKVEVA
-569 AADSAAAKAAADSAA
+569 APADSAAK
-584 AAQAAADSAAAA
+584 
-596 QAAAD
+596 
-601 SIEKVKAAEAA
+601 
-612 ALVAAAEAKKAR
+612 
-624 QDSIAAAKKAK
+624 
-635 ADSVAAAKKAAAEE
+635 
-649 KKAAAEAK
+649 
-657 KAEEA
+657 
-662 RKKAEAA
+662 
-669 EAKKKAAEERKAALE
+669 
-684 AKKAEE
+684 
-690 AKKKAEAAEAKKKAA
+690 
-705 EERKAAAAA
+705 
-714 KKAQQ
+714 
-719 DSIAAVKKAKA
+719 
-730 DSVAAVKKA
+730 
-739 KADSVAA
+739 
-746 AKKAAAEAKKAEEAK
+746 
-761 KKAEAEEA
+761 
-769 KKKAAEE
+769 
-776 KKAAAEA
+776 
-783 KKAEAEKKKA
+783 
-793 EAAEAKKKAAEEK
+793 
-806 KAAAEAKKAQQD
+806 
-818 SIAAV
+818 
-823 KKAKADSVAAAK
+823 
-835 KAAAEAKKA
+835 
-844 EEAKKKAEAAEAKK
+844 
-858 KAEEEKKAAAAA
+858 
-870 KKAQQDSIAAVKK
+870 
-883 AKADSVAAAKKAA
+883 
-896 AEAKKA
+896 
-902 EEAKKKA
+902 
-909 DAEAAKKAEA
+909 
-919 EAKKAEAEAAK
+919 
-930 AEAEAKKAEAEAA
+930 
-943 KAEAEA
+943 
-949 KKAQAEA
+949 
-956 QKAGAPAAE
+956 
-965 AKPAAQPAAKPAE
+965 
-978 TKPAAAAKP
+978 
-987 AEAKPAAQPAAKPA
+987 
-1001 AAPAKK
+1001 

>member
-18 AALYL
+18 AALFL

-81 SSLAPFRVDGV
+81 SALTPFRVDGV

-213 AIALGALNDAVA
+213 AIALGALNDAIA
-225 RGDLVANPVTF
+225 RGDLIANPVTF

-247 IVLMVIAWL
+247 IILMVVAWL

-283 KAIIVYVTFVVCVIL
+283 KAIIVYITFVVCVIL
-298 WVTGKNVHGIN
+298 WVTGKGVHGIN

-377 IGCGVICLFM
+377 IGCGIICLFM

-459 AKTGIVMGIAGLA
+459 AKTGIVMGLLGLA
-472 LSWVMMIFLAKV
+472 VSWAMMIFLAKV
-484 NFFGTPTPKA
+484 NFFGTPAPKA
-494 AEALPAAPAA
+494 ADAAPAAPAA
-504 AEKVVEQ
+504 VEKVV
-511 PAPEAPATVVA
+511 APA
-522 DSSVVDSTVVD
+522 
-533 SAAVDSAVVDSA
+533 AAPAA
-545 AVADSAV
+545 EATAPAVADSAV
-552 VDSAAQA
+552 ATVADTAAAVAVDSAA
-559 AADSA
+559 
-564 AAAQA
+564 
-569 AADSAAAKAAADSAA
+569 
-584 AAQAAADSAAAA
+584 
-596 QAAAD
+596 
-601 SIEKVKAAEAA
+601 
-612 ALVAAAEAKKAR
+612 
-624 QDSIAAAKKAK
+624 
-635 ADSVAAAKKAAAEE
+635 
-649 KKAAAEAK
+649 
-657 KAEEA
+657 
-662 RKKAEAA
+662 
-669 EAKKKAAEERKAALE
+669 
-684 AKKAEE
+684 
-690 AKKKAEAAEAKKKAA
+690 
-705 EERKAAAAA
+705 
-714 KKAQQ
+714 
-719 DSIAAVKKAKA
+719 AVK
-730 DSVAAVKKA
+730 
-739 KADSVAA
+739 
-746 AKKAAAEAKKAEEAK
+746 
-761 KKAEAEEA
+761 
-769 KKKAAEE
+769 
-776 KKAAAEA
+776 
-783 KKAEAEKKKA
+783 
-793 EAAEAKKKAAEEK
+793 
-806 KAAAEAKKAQQD
+806 
-818 SIAAV
+818 
-823 KKAKADSVAAAK
+823 
-835 KAAAEAKKA
+835 
-844 EEAKKKAEAAEAKK
+844 
-858 KAEEEKKAAAAA
+858 
-870 KKAQQDSIAAVKK
+870 
-883 AKADSVAAAKKAA
+883 
-896 AEAKKA
+896 
-902 EEAKKKA
+902 
-909 DAEAAKKAEA
+909 
-919 EAKKAEAEAAK
+919 
-930 AEAEAKKAEAEAA
+930 
-943 KAEAEA
+943 
-949 KKAQAEA
+949 
-956 QKAGAPAAE
+956 
-965 AKPAAQPAAKPAE
+965 
-978 TKPAAAAKP
+978 
-987 AEAKPAAQPAAKPA
+987 
-1001 AAPAKK
+1001 

>member
-6 FIKFIIASVLAI
+6 FIKFIIASILAI
-18 AALYL
+18 VALFL

-55 FWILQPFPIWSTSML
+55 FWILQPFPIWSTSVL

-81 SSLAPFRVDGV
+81 SSLTPFRVDGV

-179 LFDEDDRGKA
+179 LFEPDDRGKA

-247 IVLMVIAWL
+247 IILMVVAWI

-283 KAIIVYVTFVVCVIL
+283 KAIIVYITFVLCVIL

-377 IGCGVICLFM
+377 IGCGIICLFM

-446 LAHATGYTDTNGM
+446 LAHATGYTDTRGM
-459 AKTGIVMGIAGLA
+459 AITGVVMGILGLVV
-472 LSWVMMIFLAKV
+472 SWIMMIFLAKIS
-484 NFFGTPTPKA
+484 FFGTPAPKA
-494 AEALPAAPAA
+494 AEVVPAAPAA
-504 AEKVVEQ
+504 VEKVVEV
-511 PAPEAPATVVA
+511 PAAPA
-522 DSSVVDSTVVD
+522 VDSTVSVP
-533 SAAVDSAVVDSA
+533 ADSA
-545 AVADSAV
+545 AVAADSAV
-552 VDSAAQA
+552 AAPAVDSAAKVEV
-559 AADSA
+559 
-564 AAAQA
+564 
-569 AADSAAAKAAADSAA
+569 ADSAAAK
-584 AAQAAADSAAAA
+584 
-596 QAAAD
+596 
-601 SIEKVKAAEAA
+601 
-612 ALVAAAEAKKAR
+612 
-624 QDSIAAAKKAK
+624 
-635 ADSVAAAKKAAAEE
+635 
-649 KKAAAEAK
+649 
-657 KAEEA
+657 
-662 RKKAEAA
+662 
-669 EAKKKAAEERKAALE
+669 
-684 AKKAEE
+684 
-690 AKKKAEAAEAKKKAA
+690 
-705 EERKAAAAA
+705 
-714 KKAQQ
+714 
-719 DSIAAVKKAKA
+719 
-730 DSVAAVKKA
+730 
-739 KADSVAA
+739 
-746 AKKAAAEAKKAEEAK
+746 
-761 KKAEAEEA
+761 
-769 KKKAAEE
+769 
-776 KKAAAEA
+776 
-783 KKAEAEKKKA
+783 
-793 EAAEAKKKAAEEK
+793 
-806 KAAAEAKKAQQD
+806 
-818 SIAAV
+818 
-823 KKAKADSVAAAK
+823 
-835 KAAAEAKKA
+835 
-844 EEAKKKAEAAEAKK
+844 
-858 KAEEEKKAAAAA
+858 
-870 KKAQQDSIAAVKK
+870 
-883 AKADSVAAAKKAA
+883 
-896 AEAKKA
+896 
-902 EEAKKKA
+902 
-909 DAEAAKKAEA
+909 
-919 EAKKAEAEAAK
+919 
-930 AEAEAKKAEAEAA
+930 
-943 KAEAEA
+943 
-949 KKAQAEA
+949 
-956 QKAGAPAAE
+956 
-965 AKPAAQPAAKPAE
+965 
-978 TKPAAAAKP
+978 
-987 AEAKPAAQPAAKPA
+987 
-1001 AAPAKK
+1001 

>member
-6 FIKFIIASVLAI
+6 FIKFIIASILAI
-18 AALYL
+18 VALFL

-55 FWILQPFPIWSTSML
+55 FWILQPFPIWSTSVL

-81 SSLAPFRVDGV
+81 SSLTPFRVDGV

-179 LFDEDDRGKA
+179 LFEPDDRGKA

-247 IVLMVIAWL
+247 IILMVVAWI

-283 KAIIVYVTFVVCVIL
+283 KAIIVYITFVLCVIL

-365 IPFASWSPLALM
+365 IPFASWSPIALM
-377 IGCGVICLFM
+377 IGCGIICLFM

-446 LAHATGYTDTNGM
+446 LAHATGYTDTRGM
-459 AKTGIVMGIAGLA
+459 AITGVVMGILGLIV
-472 LSWVMMIFLAKV
+472 SWIMMIFLAKIA
-484 NFFGTPTPKA
+484 FFGTPAPKA
-494 AEALPAAPAA
+494 AEAVPAAPAA
-504 AEKVVEQ
+504 VEKVVET
-511 PAPEAPATVVA
+511 PAA
-522 DSSVVDSTVVD
+522 S
-533 SAAVDSAVVDSA
+533 
-545 AVADSAV
+545 AVADSAAAPAVADTAAV
-552 VDSAAQA
+552 VTADSTVAAP

-564 AAAQA
+564 AKVEV
-569 AADSAAAKAAADSAA
+569 ADSAAAK
-584 AAQAAADSAAAA
+584 
-596 QAAAD
+596 
-601 SIEKVKAAEAA
+601 
-612 ALVAAAEAKKAR
+612 
-624 QDSIAAAKKAK
+624 
-635 ADSVAAAKKAAAEE
+635 
-649 KKAAAEAK
+649 
-657 KAEEA
+657 
-662 RKKAEAA
+662 
-669 EAKKKAAEERKAALE
+669 
-684 AKKAEE
+684 
-690 AKKKAEAAEAKKKAA
+690 
-705 EERKAAAAA
+705 
-714 KKAQQ
+714 
-719 DSIAAVKKAKA
+719 
-730 DSVAAVKKA
+730 
-739 KADSVAA
+739 
-746 AKKAAAEAKKAEEAK
+746 
-761 KKAEAEEA
+761 
-769 KKKAAEE
+769 
-776 KKAAAEA
+776 
-783 KKAEAEKKKA
+783 
-793 EAAEAKKKAAEEK
+793 
-806 KAAAEAKKAQQD
+806 
-818 SIAAV
+818 
-823 KKAKADSVAAAK
+823 
-835 KAAAEAKKA
+835 
-844 EEAKKKAEAAEAKK
+844 
-858 KAEEEKKAAAAA
+858 
-870 KKAQQDSIAAVKK
+870 
-883 AKADSVAAAKKAA
+883 
-896 AEAKKA
+896 
-902 EEAKKKA
+902 
-909 DAEAAKKAEA
+909 
-919 EAKKAEAEAAK
+919 
-930 AEAEAKKAEAEAA
+930 
-943 KAEAEA
+943 
-949 KKAQAEA
+949 
-956 QKAGAPAAE
+956 
-965 AKPAAQPAAKPAE
+965 
-978 TKPAAAAKP
+978 
-987 AEAKPAAQPAAKPA
+987 
-1001 AAPAKK
+1001 

>member
-18 AALYL
+18 AALFL

-55 FWILQPFPIWSTSML
+55 FWILQPFPIWSTSVL

-81 SSLAPFRVDGV
+81 SSLSPFRVDGV

-97 KSIMATFANP
+97 KSIMATFATP

-225 RGDLVANPVTF
+225 RGDLVANPVSF

-247 IVLMVIAWL
+247 IILMVIAWL

-283 KAIIVYVTFVVCVIL
+283 KAIIVYITFVVCVVL
-298 WVTGKNVHGIN
+298 WVTGKGVHGIN

-365 IPFASWSPLALM
+365 IPFASWSPIALM
-377 IGCGVICLFM
+377 IGCGIICLFM

-459 AKTGIVMGIAGLA
+459 AKTGIVMGLSGLV

-484 NFFGTPTPKA
+484 NFFGTPVPKA
-494 AEALPAAPAA
+494 AEAAPAAPAA
-504 AEKVVEQ
+504 VEKV
-511 PAPEAPATVVA
+511 EA
-522 DSSVVDSTVVD
+522 
-533 SAAVDSAVVDSA
+533 SAAETAA
-545 AVADSAV
+545 PAVADSAAAV
-552 VDSAAQA
+552 AADSTVAVAVDSAAA
-559 AADSA
+559 VAVDSA
-564 AAAQA
+564 AAAKVEV
-569 AADSAAAKAAADSAA
+569 ADT
-584 AAQAAADSAAAA
+584 
-596 QAAAD
+596 
-601 SIEKVKAAEAA
+601 
-612 ALVAAAEAKKAR
+612 
-624 QDSIAAAKKAK
+624 
-635 ADSVAAAKKAAAEE
+635 
-649 KKAAAEAK
+649 
-657 KAEEA
+657 
-662 RKKAEAA
+662 
-669 EAKKKAAEERKAALE
+669 
-684 AKKAEE
+684 
-690 AKKKAEAAEAKKKAA
+690 
-705 EERKAAAAA
+705 AAAA
-714 KKAQQ
+714 K
-719 DSIAAVKKAKA
+719 
-730 DSVAAVKKA
+730 
-739 KADSVAA
+739 
-746 AKKAAAEAKKAEEAK
+746 
-761 KKAEAEEA
+761 
-769 KKKAAEE
+769 
-776 KKAAAEA
+776 
-783 KKAEAEKKKA
+783 
-793 EAAEAKKKAAEEK
+793 
-806 KAAAEAKKAQQD
+806 
-818 SIAAV
+818 
-823 KKAKADSVAAAK
+823 
-835 KAAAEAKKA
+835 
-844 EEAKKKAEAAEAKK
+844 
-858 KAEEEKKAAAAA
+858 
-870 KKAQQDSIAAVKK
+870 
-883 AKADSVAAAKKAA
+883 
-896 AEAKKA
+896 
-902 EEAKKKA
+902 
-909 DAEAAKKAEA
+909 
-919 EAKKAEAEAAK
+919 
-930 AEAEAKKAEAEAA
+930 
-943 KAEAEA
+943 
-949 KKAQAEA
+949 
-956 QKAGAPAAE
+956 
-965 AKPAAQPAAKPAE
+965 
-978 TKPAAAAKP
+978 
-987 AEAKPAAQPAAKPA
+987 
-1001 AAPAKK
+1001 

>member
-18 AALYL
+18 VALFL

-81 SSLAPFRVDGV
+81 SSLSPFRVDGV

-213 AIALGALNDAVA
+213 AIALGALNDAIA
-225 RGDLVANPVTF
+225 RGDLVANPVSF

-270 LNIEGAGKFDTSP
+270 LKIEGAGKFDTSP
-283 KAIIVYVTFVVCVIL
+283 KAIIVYITFVVCVVL
-298 WVTGKNVHGIN
+298 WVTGKGVHGIN

-365 IPFASWSPLALM
+365 IPFASWSPFALM
-377 IGCGVICLFM
+377 IGCGIICLFM

-459 AKTGIVMGIAGLA
+459 AKTGIVMGLGGLVV
-472 LSWVMMIFLAKV
+472 SWVMMILLAKM
-484 NFFGTPTPKA
+484 NFFGTPVPKA
-494 AEALPAAPAA
+494 AEAAPAAPTAV
-504 AEKVVEQ
+504 EKVVE
-511 PAPEAPATVVA
+511 APAAVEAAAPVVA
-522 DSSVVDSTVVD
+522 DSAATVTADSTV
-533 SAAVDSAVVDSA
+533 
-545 AVADSAV
+545 AVAV
-552 VDSAAQA
+552 
-559 AADSA
+559 DSA
-564 AAAQA
+564 AAAKVEVAVPAEEKA
-569 AADSAAAKAAADSAA
+569 AAPVDSAAK
-584 AAQAAADSAAAA
+584 
-596 QAAAD
+596 
-601 SIEKVKAAEAA
+601 
-612 ALVAAAEAKKAR
+612 
-624 QDSIAAAKKAK
+624 
-635 ADSVAAAKKAAAEE
+635 
-649 KKAAAEAK
+649 
-657 KAEEA
+657 
-662 RKKAEAA
+662 
-669 EAKKKAAEERKAALE
+669 
-684 AKKAEE
+684 
-690 AKKKAEAAEAKKKAA
+690 
-705 EERKAAAAA
+705 
-714 KKAQQ
+714 
-719 DSIAAVKKAKA
+719 
-730 DSVAAVKKA
+730 
-739 KADSVAA
+739 
-746 AKKAAAEAKKAEEAK
+746 
-761 KKAEAEEA
+761 
-769 KKKAAEE
+769 
-776 KKAAAEA
+776 
-783 KKAEAEKKKA
+783 
-793 EAAEAKKKAAEEK
+793 
-806 KAAAEAKKAQQD
+806 
-818 SIAAV
+818 
-823 KKAKADSVAAAK
+823 
-835 KAAAEAKKA
+835 
-844 EEAKKKAEAAEAKK
+844 
-858 KAEEEKKAAAAA
+858 
-870 KKAQQDSIAAVKK
+870 
-883 AKADSVAAAKKAA
+883 
-896 AEAKKA
+896 
-902 EEAKKKA
+902 
-909 DAEAAKKAEA
+909 
-919 EAKKAEAEAAK
+919 
-930 AEAEAKKAEAEAA
+930 
-943 KAEAEA
+943 
-949 KKAQAEA
+949 
-956 QKAGAPAAE
+956 
-965 AKPAAQPAAKPAE
+965 
-978 TKPAAAAKP
+978 
-987 AEAKPAAQPAAKPA
+987 
-1001 AAPAKK
+1001 

>member
-6 FIKFIIASVLAI
+6 FIKFIIASLLAI
-18 AALYL
+18 VALFL

-55 FWILQPFPIWSTSML
+55 FWILQPFPIWSTSVL

-81 SSLAPFRVDGV
+81 SSLTPFRVDGV

-179 LFDEDDRGKA
+179 LFEPDDRGKA

-247 IVLMVIAWL
+247 IILMVVAWI

-283 KAIIVYVTFVVCVIL
+283 KAIIVYITFVLCVIL

-377 IGCGVICLFM
+377 IGCGIICLFM

-412 DNLVGLGGVTALLV
+412 DNLIGLGGVTALLV

-446 LAHATGYTDTNGM
+446 LAHATGYTDTRGM
-459 AKTGIVMGIAGLA
+459 AITGVVMGILGLIV
-472 LSWVMMIFLAKV
+472 SWIMMIFLAKV
-484 NFFGTPTPKA
+484 NFFGTPAPKA
-494 AEALPAAPAA
+494 AEAAPAAPVA
-504 AEKVVEQ
+504 AEKVVE
-511 PAPEAPATVVA
+511 APAAVAADTAVA
-522 DSSVVDSTVVD
+522 DTAAAVAADSTVAVAVDSAAAAKVEVVD
-533 SAAVDSAVVDSA
+533 SAAAP
-545 AVADSAV
+545 VA
-552 VDSAAQA
+552 
-559 AADSA
+559 
-564 AAAQA
+564 
-569 AADSAAAKAAADSAA
+569 K
-584 AAQAAADSAAAA
+584 
-596 QAAAD
+596 
-601 SIEKVKAAEAA
+601 
-612 ALVAAAEAKKAR
+612 
-624 QDSIAAAKKAK
+624 
-635 ADSVAAAKKAAAEE
+635 
-649 KKAAAEAK
+649 
-657 KAEEA
+657 
-662 RKKAEAA
+662 
-669 EAKKKAAEERKAALE
+669 
-684 AKKAEE
+684 
-690 AKKKAEAAEAKKKAA
+690 
-705 EERKAAAAA
+705 
-714 KKAQQ
+714 
-719 DSIAAVKKAKA
+719 
-730 DSVAAVKKA
+730 
-739 KADSVAA
+739 
-746 AKKAAAEAKKAEEAK
+746 
-761 KKAEAEEA
+761 
-769 KKKAAEE
+769 
-776 KKAAAEA
+776 
-783 KKAEAEKKKA
+783 
-793 EAAEAKKKAAEEK
+793 
-806 KAAAEAKKAQQD
+806 
-818 SIAAV
+818 
-823 KKAKADSVAAAK
+823 
-835 KAAAEAKKA
+835 
-844 EEAKKKAEAAEAKK
+844 
-858 KAEEEKKAAAAA
+858 
-870 KKAQQDSIAAVKK
+870 
-883 AKADSVAAAKKAA
+883 
-896 AEAKKA
+896 
-902 EEAKKKA
+902 
-909 DAEAAKKAEA
+909 
-919 EAKKAEAEAAK
+919 
-930 AEAEAKKAEAEAA
+930 
-943 KAEAEA
+943 
-949 KKAQAEA
+949 
-956 QKAGAPAAE
+956 
-965 AKPAAQPAAKPAE
+965 
-978 TKPAAAAKP
+978 
-987 AEAKPAAQPAAKPA
+987 
-1001 AAPAKK
+1001 

>member
-18 AALYL
+18 VALFL

-81 SSLAPFRVDGV
+81 SSLSPFRVDGV

-213 AIALGALNDAVA
+213 AIALGALNDAIA
-225 RGDLVANPVTF
+225 RGDLVANPVSF

-270 LNIEGAGKFDTSP
+270 LKIEGAGKFDTSP
-283 KAIIVYVTFVVCVIL
+283 KAIIVYITFVVCVVL
-298 WVTGKNVHGIN
+298 WVTGKGVHGIN

-365 IPFASWSPLALM
+365 IPFASWSPFALM
-377 IGCGVICLFM
+377 IGCGIICLFM

-459 AKTGIVMGIAGLA
+459 AKTGIVMGLGGLVV
-472 LSWVMMIFLAKV
+472 SWVMMILLAKM
-484 NFFGTPTPKA
+484 NFFGTPVPKA
-494 AEALPAAPAA
+494 AEAAPATPTA
-504 AEKVVEQ
+504 AEKVVE
-511 PAPEAPATVVA
+511 APAAVEAAAPVVA
-522 DSSVVDSTVVD
+522 DSTV
-533 SAAVDSAVVDSA
+533 
-545 AVADSAV
+545 AVAV
-552 VDSAAQA
+552 
-559 AADSA
+559 DSA
-564 AAAQA
+564 AAAKVEVAAPAEEKA
-569 AADSAAAKAAADSAA
+569 AAPVDSAAK
-584 AAQAAADSAAAA
+584 
-596 QAAAD
+596 
-601 SIEKVKAAEAA
+601 
-612 ALVAAAEAKKAR
+612 
-624 QDSIAAAKKAK
+624 
-635 ADSVAAAKKAAAEE
+635 
-649 KKAAAEAK
+649 
-657 KAEEA
+657 
-662 RKKAEAA
+662 
-669 EAKKKAAEERKAALE
+669 
-684 AKKAEE
+684 
-690 AKKKAEAAEAKKKAA
+690 
-705 EERKAAAAA
+705 
-714 KKAQQ
+714 
-719 DSIAAVKKAKA
+719 
-730 DSVAAVKKA
+730 
-739 KADSVAA
+739 
-746 AKKAAAEAKKAEEAK
+746 
-761 KKAEAEEA
+761 
-769 KKKAAEE
+769 
-776 KKAAAEA
+776 
-783 KKAEAEKKKA
+783 
-793 EAAEAKKKAAEEK
+793 
-806 KAAAEAKKAQQD
+806 
-818 SIAAV
+818 
-823 KKAKADSVAAAK
+823 
-835 KAAAEAKKA
+835 
-844 EEAKKKAEAAEAKK
+844 
-858 KAEEEKKAAAAA
+858 
-870 KKAQQDSIAAVKK
+870 
-883 AKADSVAAAKKAA
+883 
-896 AEAKKA
+896 
-902 EEAKKKA
+902 
-909 DAEAAKKAEA
+909 
-919 EAKKAEAEAAK
+919 
-930 AEAEAKKAEAEAA
+930 
-943 KAEAEA
+943 
-949 KKAQAEA
+949 
-956 QKAGAPAAE
+956 
-965 AKPAAQPAAKPAE
+965 
-978 TKPAAAAKP
+978 
-987 AEAKPAAQPAAKPA
+987 
-1001 AAPAKK
+1001 

>member
-1 MTKAK
+1 MPPGAIISTFGPTMTKAK
-6 FIKFIIASVLAI
+6 FIKFIIASILAI
-18 AALYL
+18 VALFL

-55 FWILQPFPIWSTSML
+55 FWILQPFPIWSTSVL

-81 SSLAPFRVDGV
+81 SSLTPFRVDGV

-179 LFDEDDRGKA
+179 LFEPDDRGKA

-247 IVLMVIAWL
+247 IILMVVAWI

-283 KAIIVYVTFVVCVIL
+283 KAIIVYITFVLCVIL

-377 IGCGVICLFM
+377 IGCGIICLFM

-412 DNLVGLGGVTALLV
+412 DNLIGLGGVTALLV

-446 LAHATGYTDTNGM
+446 LAHATGYTDTRGM
-459 AKTGIVMGIAGLA
+459 AITGVVMGILGLVV
-472 LSWVMMIFLAKV
+472 SWIMMIFLAKIA
-484 NFFGTPTPKA
+484 FFGTPAPKA
-494 AEALPAAPAA
+494 AEAVPAAPAV
-504 AEKVVEQ
+504 EKVAVGTEQ
-511 PAPEAPATVVA
+511 GRSEPAEAAAPA
-522 DSSVVDSTVVD
+522 VDSTVAVPADSAAAVAADSTVAVSADTAVKVEVVD
-533 SAAVDSAVVDSA
+533 SAA
-545 AVADSAV
+545 
-552 VDSAAQA
+552 
-559 AADSA
+559 
-564 AAAQA
+564 
-569 AADSAAAKAAADSAA
+569 AK
-584 AAQAAADSAAAA
+584 
-596 QAAAD
+596 
-601 SIEKVKAAEAA
+601 
-612 ALVAAAEAKKAR
+612 
-624 QDSIAAAKKAK
+624 
-635 ADSVAAAKKAAAEE
+635 
-649 KKAAAEAK
+649 
-657 KAEEA
+657 
-662 RKKAEAA
+662 
-669 EAKKKAAEERKAALE
+669 
-684 AKKAEE
+684 
-690 AKKKAEAAEAKKKAA
+690 
-705 EERKAAAAA
+705 
-714 KKAQQ
+714 
-719 DSIAAVKKAKA
+719 
-730 DSVAAVKKA
+730 
-739 KADSVAA
+739 
-746 AKKAAAEAKKAEEAK
+746 
-761 KKAEAEEA
+761 
-769 KKKAAEE
+769 
-776 KKAAAEA
+776 
-783 KKAEAEKKKA
+783 
-793 EAAEAKKKAAEEK
+793 
-806 KAAAEAKKAQQD
+806 
-818 SIAAV
+818 
-823 KKAKADSVAAAK
+823 
-835 KAAAEAKKA
+835 
-844 EEAKKKAEAAEAKK
+844 
-858 KAEEEKKAAAAA
+858 
-870 KKAQQDSIAAVKK
+870 
-883 AKADSVAAAKKAA
+883 
-896 AEAKKA
+896 
-902 EEAKKKA
+902 
-909 DAEAAKKAEA
+909 
-919 EAKKAEAEAAK
+919 
-930 AEAEAKKAEAEAA
+930 
-943 KAEAEA
+943 
-949 KKAQAEA
+949 
-956 QKAGAPAAE
+956 
-965 AKPAAQPAAKPAE
+965 
-978 TKPAAAAKP
+978 
-987 AEAKPAAQPAAKPA
+987 
-1001 AAPAKK
+1001 